1 MQHPASITDNEINQ
15 KKLSKYME
23 MDHHAEESEMAASIV
38 VEEMK
43 KKKMIAE
50 RSSFNSSL
58 IEATN
63 EQLIGQINDEDYMN
77 EFQKLGL
84 HEQKQKLDDE
94 LDELE
99 ARLNRKL
106 TKNAQYLNP
115 VQTKKKNLHSQSGL
129 DNQSR
134 M

>member
-1 MQHPASITDNEINQ
+1 MQQPVFQTITDNEKNQ

-50 RSSFNSSL
+50 RSSYNSSL

-63 EQLIGQINDEDYMN
+63 EQLMG
-77 EFQKLGL
+77 
-84 HEQKQKLDDE
+84 
-94 LDELE
+94 
-99 ARLNRKL
+99 
-106 TKNAQYLNP
+106 
-115 VQTKKKNLHSQSGL
+115 
-129 DNQSR
+129 
-134 M
+134 